1 MNHSIGFSNES
12 KQSQPVSEKYMDDY
26 EHLSRKALIDKVK
39 SQQKHEKALLKHI
52 EHLRKFRRKRQLR
65 KKQDAA

>member
-1 MNHSIGFSNES
+1 
-12 KQSQPVSEKYMDDY
+12 MDDY